1 MSRAGTPA
9 AAMLR
14 RNLRSREGYS
24 IRLGIPEQA
33 GAQGYTASMVTSAMA
48 TTGISLEEY
57 LRTVPDPD
65 VEYIDGF
72 LKERPVVFS
81 IHGLL
86 QLEIGMWFNNHRK
99 EWNVRA
105 AVEVRTQVA
114 KDRVRIPDVVVD
126 AARKWPAIL
135 TSPPMIVIEILSPS
149 DSMIELEQKCDEYS
163 AMGIANVWVINP
175 EKRSGRTCRQGNWT
189 ETRRF
194 TVEGTEIY
202 LDLEQLFAE
211 MDSYEDE
218 PVS

>member
-1 MSRAGTPA
+1 
-9 AAMLR
+9 
-14 RNLRSREGYS
+14 
-24 IRLGIPEQA
+24 
-33 GAQGYTASMVTSAMA
+33 MA

-65 VEYIDGF
+65 VEYIDGL

-86 QLEIGMWFNNHRK
+86 QGEIVTWFKSHRK
-99 EWNVRA
+99 DWNVRA

-126 AARKWPAIL
+126 PARKWPAIL
-135 TSPPMIVIEILSPS
+135 TCPPMIVIEILSPS

-163 AMGIANVWVINP
+163 AMGIPNVWVINP
-175 EKRSGRTCRQGNWT
+175 EKRSGRICRQGVWA

-211 MDSYEDE
+211 MDSYDDE